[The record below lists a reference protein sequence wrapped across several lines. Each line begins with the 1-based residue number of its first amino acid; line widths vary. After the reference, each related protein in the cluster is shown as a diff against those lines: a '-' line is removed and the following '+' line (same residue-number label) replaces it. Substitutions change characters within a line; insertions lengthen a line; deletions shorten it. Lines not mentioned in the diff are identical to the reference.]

1 MKVLWCKGEGVK
13 KVKMLLMRHIGGYGA
28 SPGDVLRHNKAQIRM
43 KGNTQESENA
53 AQLNF

>member
-1 MKVLWCKGEGVK
+1 MKVLWCKAEDLK
-13 KVKMLLMRHIGGYGA
+13 KAKMLLMRHIGGYGA